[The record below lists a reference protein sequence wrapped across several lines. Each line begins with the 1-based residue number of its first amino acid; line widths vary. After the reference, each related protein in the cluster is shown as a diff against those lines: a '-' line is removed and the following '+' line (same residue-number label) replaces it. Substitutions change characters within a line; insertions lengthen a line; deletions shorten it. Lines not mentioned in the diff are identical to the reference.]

1 MLPNEPAEDRVA
13 TLEKKLTTLRDAL
26 TREMQSVWAAEGRV
40 YDMGKRLEQARAQL
54 AALQGELDAQR
65 AALQRELDAQ
75 RARTESAERRAIEA
89 EELAEHPAGMTPELA
104 AVFRDAGELVE
115 RIVAESR
122 RSAAEAPEETAE
134 TGSRDDLA
142 DLAAWRDR
150 VEPHVQPLR
159 EAVTDVQQEIELV
172 AALIREAL
180 EPINVALTALGT
192 RLDAFT
198 QVVGDASDEI
208 VVDISGEHRVPSS
221 PSR

>member
-1 MLPNEPAEDRVA
+1 MDEGTPPDRATEDRVA
-13 TLEKKLTTLRDAL
+13 TLERKLTTLRDAL

-40 YDMGKRLEQARAQL
+40 YDMGKKLERAREQL
-54 AALQGELDAQR
+54 
-65 AALQRELDAQ
+65 AALQRELDTQ

-122 RSAAEAPEETAE
+122 RGAGEAPAPE
-134 TGSRDDLA
+134 TGSREEFA
-142 DLAAWRDR
+142 ELAAWRDR

-159 EAVTDVQQEIELV
+159 EAATDVQREIEVV

-180 EPINVALTALGT
+180 EPINLALTTLGT
-192 RLDAFT
+192 KLDAFI
-198 QVVGDASDEI
+198 QVAGDASDEI
-208 VVDISGEHRVPSS
+208 VVDISSEHRVPSS
-221 PSR
+221 

>member
-1 MLPNEPAEDRVA
+1 MPPNEPAEDRVA

-89 EELAEHPAGMTPELA
+89 EELADHPAGMTMELA

-150 VEPHVQPLR
+150 VEPHIQPLR
-159 EAVTDVQQEIELV
+159 ESVIDAQQEIEVV

-180 EPINVALTALGT
+180 EPINLALTTLGT
-192 RLDAFT
+192 KLDAFI
-198 QVVGDASDEI
+198 QVAGDGSDEI

>member
-1 MLPNEPAEDRVA
+1 MPPDRATEDRVA

-40 YDMGKRLEQARAQL
+40 YDMGKKLERAREQL
-54 AALQGELDAQR
+54 AS
-65 AALQRELDAQ
+65 LQRELDAQ

-122 RSAAEAPEETAE
+122 RSAAEAPVPE
-134 TGSRDDLA
+134 TGSREEFA
-142 DLAAWRDR
+142 ELAAWRDR

-159 EAVTDVQQEIELV
+159 EAVTDVQQEIEVV

-180 EPINVALTALGT
+180 EPINLALTTLGT
-192 RLDAFT
+192 KLDAFI
-198 QVVGDASDEI
+198 QVAGDASDEI
-208 VVDISGEHRVPSS
+208 VVDISSEHRVPSS
-221 PSR
+221 